1 MARMRFTCWD
11 KIENAE
17 STRVGIAGQFSF
29 GYSGKQVRNC
39 ARLGR
44 LSLCK
49 GEGEGEGEGEG

>member
-1 MARMRFTCWD
+1 MARMRFTWWD

-17 STRVGIAGQFSF
+17 STSVGIAGQFSF

-49 GEGEGEGEGEG
+49 GEGEGEG